1 MRQRKYGISMKIK
14 SPPGCYIE
22 KIEVEQLFGES
33 DIRIEVAKGADPR
46 LIVIYGQNG
55 SGKTTILELI
65 RSMLSADDNAGHRTR
80 IAQIPF
86 TRASIRLTGGVSIDA
101 KKREGLTGS
110 FDWSIKKPNKEP
122 LFLYLKSTSGRIIA
136 DSWDSVQGQRHA
148 EMLAELQS
156 IVGRVVSLD
165 DKRTFYVPEGASPR
179 IVQRRLSDG
188 RIISYQEPGDRGED
202 DNDPVY
208 IGLTE
213 VVSSVRREALLLSN
227 RGTQGAQSIYTT
239 LINKILANAN
249 SEFSAVDPIEEL
261 ARQLTQAEE
270 RSRNLSTYGLVAP
283 VQHQPML
290 DALTKVGSNQQEVI
304 ASVVSPYIESLSAR
318 FNAVQ
323 NLHDELGQW
332 IESLNSFLSPK
343 SLKFK
348 VGEDIQIIS
357 RSGKPLSAKDLSS
370 GERHLLLLLTK
381 AFQLRSSGGLML
393 VDEPEL
399 SLNSIW
405 QRGLV
410 HSMLESFGGAG
421 CQLVVA
427 SHSLEIASKYQA
439 NLVNISN
446 PETDEADA

>member
-1 MRQRKYGISMKIK
+1 MKIK

-22 KIEVEQLFGES
+22 KVEVDQLFGES
-33 DIRIEVAKGADPR
+33 DVRIEVARGADPR

-65 RSMLSADDNAGHRTR
+65 RSMLSPDDNAGHRTR

-86 TRASIRLTGGVSIDA
+86 SRASIRLSGGVSIDA

-110 FDWSIKKPNKEP
+110 FDWSIKKPGKET
-122 LFLYLKSTSGRIIA
+122 LFLHLKPTSGRILA
-136 DSWDSVQGQRHA
+136 DSWDATQGQRHA

-165 DKRTFYVPEGASPR
+165 DKRTFYVPEERSSRLA
-179 IVQRRLSDG
+179 QRRLPDG
-188 RIISYQEPGDRGED
+188 RVVHYREPGERGED

-208 IGLTE
+208 IGLSE

-239 LINKILANAN
+239 LIKKILANAD
-249 SEFSAVDPIEEL
+249 SEFSAVDSIEEL
-261 ARQLTQAEE
+261 ARQLNEAEE
-270 RSRNLSTYGLVAP
+270 RSRNLSKYGLVAP

-290 DALTKVGSNQQEVI
+290 DALSKVGSSQQEVI

-323 NLHDELGQW
+323 NLHQELGQW
-332 IESLNSFLSPK
+332 IENLNSFLSPK
-343 SLKFK
+343 SLRFK
-348 VGEDIQIIS
+348 VGEDIQITS
-357 RSGKPLSAKDLSS
+357 RSGLPLSAKDLSS

-410 HSMLESFGGAG
+410 HSMLQSFGGAG

-427 SHSLEIASKYQA
+427 SHSLEIAAKYQA
-439 NLVNISN
+439 NLVNISSTEATEAD
-446 PETDEADA
+446 ETDA